1 MAETLAQYFVDFL
14 QNKIP
19 NELIV
24 FIVSLFPILEL
35 RGGMIVAKLLDVP
48 FITAF
53 LISFIGNMVPIPFI
67 LLFIKKDICLAAPL
81 PRWARIIDKLE
92 ARSMSKSDQIE
103 KYKEWGL
110 LLFVAIP
117 LPGTGGWTGALIAS
131 LFDLRIKKIASDYHA
146 RRFGCGLDYVTDRIW
161 SLWRAGKLVLRRAS
175 FIKGRACPYRPAG
188 SVLFCACRCKNASC
202 ICSGLFF
209 SA

>member
-67 LLFIKKDICLAAPL
+67 LLFIKKIFAWLRRC

-131 LFDLRIKKIASDYHA
+131 LFDLRIKKSLPIITLGVLVAGLIMSLIVYGVFGGLAS
-146 RRFGCGLDYVTDRIW
+146 
-161 SLWRAGKLVLRRAS
+161 
-175 FIKGRACPYRPAG
+175 
-188 SVLFCACRCKNASC
+188 LF
-202 ICSGLFF
+202 
-209 SA
+209 

>member
-53 LISFIGNMVPIPFI
+53 LI
-67 LLFIKKDICLAAPL
+67 
-81 PRWARIIDKLE
+81 
-92 ARSMSKSDQIE
+92 
-103 KYKEWGL
+103 
-110 LLFVAIP
+110 
-117 LPGTGGWTGALIAS
+117 
-131 LFDLRIKKIASDYHA
+131 
-146 RRFGCGLDYVTDRIW
+146 
-161 SLWRAGKLVLRRAS
+161 
-175 FIKGRACPYRPAG
+175 
-188 SVLFCACRCKNASC
+188 
-202 ICSGLFF
+202 
-209 SA
+209 

>member
-53 LISFIGNMVPIPFI
+53 LIFVYRQYGADFLSI
-67 LLFIKKDICLAAPL
+67 LLIYTKRLFRLAAPSF
-81 PRWARIIDKLE
+81 PRVGKNLLNKLE
-92 ARSMSKSDQIE
+92 RPLYEVKAIRS
-103 KYKEWGL
+103 
-110 LLFVAIP
+110 
-117 LPGTGGWTGALIAS
+117 
-131 LFDLRIKKIASDYHA
+131 KK
-146 RRFGCGLDYVTDRIW
+146 
-161 SLWRAGKLVLRRAS
+161 
-175 FIKGRACPYRPAG
+175 
-188 SVLFCACRCKNASC
+188 
-202 ICSGLFF
+202 
-209 SA
+209 

>member
-53 LISFIGNMVPIPFI
+53 LISFI
-67 LLFIKKDICLAAPL
+67 LLFIKKIFAWLRRF

-131 LFDLRIKKIASDYHA
+131 LFDLRIKKSLPIITLGVLVAGLIMSLIVYGVFGGLAS
-146 RRFGCGLDYVTDRIW
+146 
-161 SLWRAGKLVLRRAS
+161 
-175 FIKGRACPYRPAG
+175 
-188 SVLFCACRCKNASC
+188 LF
-202 ICSGLFF
+202 
-209 SA
+209 

>member
-1 MAETLAQYFVDFL
+1 MRLYNGGNLGAIFRGFL

-67 LLFIKKDICLAAPL
+67 LLFIKKIFACCAA
-81 PRWARIIDKLE
+81 
-92 ARSMSKSDQIE
+92 
-103 KYKEWGL
+103 
-110 LLFVAIP
+110 F
-117 LPGTGGWTGALIAS
+117 
-131 LFDLRIKKIASDYHA
+131 
-146 RRFGCGLDYVTDRIW
+146 
-161 SLWRAGKLVLRRAS
+161 
-175 FIKGRACPYRPAG
+175 PAG
-188 SVLFCACRCKNASC
+188 QESLIN
-202 ICSGLFF
+202 
-209 SA
+209 